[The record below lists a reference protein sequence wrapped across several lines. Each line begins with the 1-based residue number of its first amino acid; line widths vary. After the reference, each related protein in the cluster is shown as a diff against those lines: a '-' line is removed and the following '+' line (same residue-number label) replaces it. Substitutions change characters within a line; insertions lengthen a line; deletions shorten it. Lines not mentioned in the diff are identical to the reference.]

1 MDAFEQAYKNG
12 FAAGLKAAE
21 EKIVR
26 SYKNGYDAGR
36 RDAEGRIVRCK
47 ECVHYNVYRLECHN
61 KHMNGINGIDG
72 FCSYGERRED
82 G

>member
-1 MDAFEQAYKNG
+1 MREMDAFEQAYKNG
-12 FAAGLKAAE
+12 YAAGMKAAE

-26 SYKNGYDAGR
+26 
-36 RDAEGRIVRCK
+36 CK
-47 ECVHYNVYRLECHN
+47 DCENHRWYTNRYGVEISTCTLLCVDV
-61 KHMNGINGIDG
+61 GVDD